1 MLAADDGDPRTL
13 ARMHEVN
20 ISWNGQIFDT
30 MFPIAMEAYKAR
42 GGQDPDLPGRGTVSG
57 SGRADARFGVDS
69 NGELY
74 LFSKT
79 DGVIRKV
86 VGAK

>member
-1 MLAADDGDPRTL
+1 
-13 ARMHEVN
+13 
-20 ISWNGQIFDT
+20 

-42 GGQDPDLPGRGTVSG
+42 GGKDPDLPGRGAVSG
-57 SGRADARFGVDS
+57 AGRADARFGVDS
-69 NGELY
+69 SGELY

>member
-1 MLAADDGDPRTL
+1 
-13 ARMHEVN
+13 MHEVK
-20 ISWNGQIFDT
+20 ISWNGQTFDT
-30 MFPIAMEAYKAR
+30 MFPITMAAYKAR
-42 GGQDPDLPGRGTVSG
+42 GGQDPDLPGRGAVSG
-57 SGRADARFGVDS
+57 AGRADARFAADA

-79 DGVIRKV
+79 DGVVRQV

>member
-1 MLAADDGDPRTL
+1 
-13 ARMHEVN
+13 VK
-20 ISWNGQIFDT
+20 ISWNGQTYDT
-30 MFPIAMEAYKAR
+30 MFPITMAAYHAR
-42 GGQDPDLPGRGTVSG
+42 GGKDPDLPGRGTVSG
-57 SGRADARFGVDS
+57 PGRADARFGADA

-79 DGVIRKV
+79 DGVIRAI